1 MTTATL
7 DPTSLEVEQTEV
19 AADAARALVTLLRE
33 SEPQVELRTSEGEA
47 ITVPTP
53 AFRLF
58 IQLLTLLANGDGVV
72 LIPEHAELSTQQAA
86 DLLNVSR
93 PYVVQLIEERKLPAR
108 RVGTHRR
115 VLLRDLLEY
124 KRRDDI
130 ERDAVLQ
137 ELADEAQRLGLG
149 Y

>member
-1 MTTATL
+1 MTTPTL
-7 DPTSLEVEQTEV
+7 DPTSLEVDQTEA
-19 AADAARALVTLLRE
+19 AADAARALVMLLRE
-33 SEPQVELRTSEGEA
+33 SEPQVELRTNEGEA

-58 IQLLTLLANGDGVV
+58 IDLLTLLANGDGVV

-124 KRRDDI
+124 KRRDDT
-130 ERDAVLQ
+130 EREAVLQ